1 MTRIFLLRFFE
12 SYFRHRWLYLL
23 PIILSTIAG
32 GVYLYTLEPKY
43 NSHGIIYVNNQS
55 LLSSLAAVPN
65 SNTNWWIT
73 PAQATGSEISN
84 LLQSNA
90 FIRAIIQDTDLEQ
103 YMSGPQNQVQDVI
116 SEVRKSLW
124 VNPVGN
130 NELFLNA
137 SFDDP
142 LIAYQIVN
150 SMVSSYVNWQ
160 INKEVLDSQVA
171 KNFFDEQI
179 NLHALE
185 LEEVRQ
191 ELREYYDSHP
201 VPLRGE
207 RPIAEQLEIERL
219 QAEINMVA
227 GRVDSARSKAENANL
242 ALQQVESDVRQTYLL
257 LDAPLVPDKPD
268 VSRRKMAM
276 QLAIFS
282 AAGGL
287 LAIIGVAVTTILDR
301 SFRFPLDVQH
311 RLKLPVIAVIPN
323 VVPSRKKEVVQETEQ
338 QPDEVVEE
346 GRQPEQEN
354 QLADIKMKE
363 QKAEKNIDVTL

>member
-23 PIILSTIAG
+23 PILITTIAG
-32 GVYLYTLEPKY
+32 AAYLYTLEPKY
-43 NSHGIIYVNNQS
+43 NSNGILYVNNQS
-55 LLSSLAAVPN
+55 LLTSLSPVPN
-65 SNTNWWIT
+65 NNTNWWIT
-73 PAQATGSEISN
+73 PAQATGNEINN

-103 YMSGPQNQVQDVI
+103 YMSGSRDQVQELI
-116 SEVRKSLW
+116 GMVRKSLW
-124 VNPVGN
+124 VSPVGN
-130 NELFLNA
+130 NEIFLNA
-137 SFDDP
+137 SYEDP
-142 LIAYQIVN
+142 QIAYQIVN

-191 ELREYYDSHP
+191 QLRDYYDAHP

-207 RPIAEQLEIERL
+207 RPIAERLEIERL

-227 GRVDSARSKAENANL
+227 GRYDGARSKAENANL

-257 LDAPLVPDKPD
+257 LDAPLVPEKPD
-268 VSRRKMAM
+268 ISRRKMAM

-282 AAGGL
+282 AAGFL
-287 LAIIGVAVTTILDR
+287 IAMIGVAGATILDR

-311 RLKLPVIAVIPN
+311 RLQLPVIAVIPDAAA
-323 VVPSRKKEVVQETEQ
+323 RKKQAAVQKSEEPQDET
-338 QPDEVVEE
+338 VEE
-346 GRQPEQEN
+346 EDQPEPAAP
-354 QLADIKMKE
+354 LPKIKVGE
-363 QKAEKNIDVTL
+363 QKAEERIDVTL